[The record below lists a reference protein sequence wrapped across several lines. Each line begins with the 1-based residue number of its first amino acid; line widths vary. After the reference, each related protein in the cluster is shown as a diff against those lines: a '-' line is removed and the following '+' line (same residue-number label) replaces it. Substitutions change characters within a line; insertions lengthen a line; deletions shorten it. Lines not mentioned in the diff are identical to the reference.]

1 MKNKN
6 TQTAAETLAAQLE
19 SKIAAG
25 VYAPGDKLPA
35 IRDLAEEFGVT
46 VYFVH
51 RCFKALE
58 KKGLIE
64 LRQGSGAYVVHR
76 KNEDGARHER
86 HIVILSAIDQTGF
99 GYLANVLI
107 GVQNAA
113 MREGCVVTLRKRDYY
128 EFVAPA
134 PPIADAIGDA
144 DGVVLLGEYDYL
156 DLKLPAAIPAV
167 GIEMANTFGGI
178 VSPVSFD
185 PVAAAELAVDYFRR
199 RGRKTVRVFFLDKAP
214 AFRFRA
220 ECFRMQW
227 EAAGGRVELTP
238 RGLID
243 PGADLAAV
251 SRDTGLLFCG
261 GTYCEKTIVDYRSC
275 TGGELTA
282 DFDVLSMDGKSL
294 LAPRYTPVSTI
305 YIDWHAAGAAALYE
319 LIRRLDHPDAEA
331 RRIYLVPKLHELKR

>member
-1 MKNKN
+1 MKKKN

-25 VYAPGDKLPA
+25 IYAPGDKLPA
-35 IRDLAEEFGVT
+35 IRDLADECGVT

-51 RCFKALE
+51 RCFKSLE

-76 KNEDGARHER
+76 KNADDAGHER

-113 MREGCVVTLRKRDYY
+113 MREGCAVTLRKRDYY

-134 PPIADAIGDA
+134 PPIAEAIGNA

-156 DLKLPAAIPAV
+156 DLRLPAAIPAV

-199 RGRKTVRVFFLDKAP
+199 RGRKTVRVFFLDRAP

-227 EAAGGRVELTP
+227 EAFGRVELTP
-238 RGLID
+238 HGLIA
-243 PGADLAAV
+243 PGADLADTGC
-251 SRDTGLLFCG
+251 DTGLLFCG
-261 GTYCEKTIVDYRSC
+261 GTYCEKTIVEYRTR

-319 LIRRLDHPDAEA
+319 LIRRLDHPGAEA
-331 RRIYLVPKLHELKR
+331 RRIYLVPKLDELKR